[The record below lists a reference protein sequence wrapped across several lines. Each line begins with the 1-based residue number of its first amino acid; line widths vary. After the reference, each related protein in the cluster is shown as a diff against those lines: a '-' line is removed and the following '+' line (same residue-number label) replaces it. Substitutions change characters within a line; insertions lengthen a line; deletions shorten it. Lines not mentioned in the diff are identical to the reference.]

1 MSPLSSNS
9 KKMLEAFKNP
19 NEPVVFT
26 EPETFP
32 LISKFPLP
40 VILLL
45 TVTCLK
51 DGELPETI
59 NFFQFGI
66 YLPYRGRLLL
76 FEPTS
81 PISEANNNLLCLR

>member
-66 YLPYRGRLLL
+66 SIPYRGWLLL